1 MSLIKECQICG
12 SRISFRKMPHGK
24 YVAFDVKTNNR
35 HIHSKSEISKIKK
48 IKDKEIDKNNK
59 LKENTNKKSK
69 QDKKTI
75 FNDFSNSEE
84 FDAYVSDSNEDI
96 YKDDTL
102 SSLRDE
108 IDGRKPENKNN
119 KSLIFG
125 LVVIIVILIFLLNN

>member
-1 MSLIKECQICG
+1 MHLAIGLLKLFQSLCQ
-12 SRISFRKMPHGK
+12 
-24 YVAFDVKTNNR
+24 
-35 HIHSKSEISKIKK
+35 
-48 IKDKEIDKNNK
+48 
-59 LKENTNKKSK
+59 KENTNKKSK

-125 LVVIIVILIFLLNN
+125 LVAIIVILIFLLF